1 MLNIL
6 YYHIFL
12 FYIPILYILNFNF
25 KCVYFFRYL
34 QEYLQQPL
42 FPPSSNPLIWWKTN
56 AEKFSSLVPVA
67 LKYLSIPGTS
77 VCSER
82 MFSKAGEMVTAR
94 RQRLS
99 PHSVEKLVFLHD
111 NI

>member
-1 MLNIL
+1 
-6 YYHIFL
+6 
-12 FYIPILYILNFNF
+12 
-25 KCVYFFRYL
+25 
-34 QEYLQQPL
+34 LQQPL
-42 FPPSSNPLIWWKTN
+42 LPPTSNPLVWWKTN

-82 MFSKAGEMVTAR
+82 MFSKAGQVVTAR

-99 PHSVEKLVFLHD
+99 PQSVEKLVFLHD